1 MTSSLPAGDGLTSDG
16 PTETALD
23 ENAAPPTG
31 SEPDTAPDAA
41 GEESTPT
48 AGGGTELDGPALENP
63 EMHRATED
71 LQSSEAKSAAAR
83 EIADELAASTQ
94 RDR

>member
-23 ENAAPPTG
+23 ENAAPQTG
-31 SEPDTAPDAA
+31 REPDTAPDAA
-41 GEESTPT
+41 GEESTP
-48 AGGGTELDGPALENP
+48 AARGGTELDGPALANP

-71 LQSSEAKSAAAR
+71 LQSSEAKSAAAL
-83 EIADELAASTQ
+83 EIADELCARTQ
-94 RDR
+94 PDR